1 MLELHT
7 SYETSTFQTGLAAC
21 DTIQI
26 FPLDGNWTLDLTET
40 AASIHQHDTRKISER
55 IIIVVTFVNSC
66 SLGNTQSCMK
76 CKAAT
81 CILLK

>member
-7 SYETSTFQTGLAAC
+7 SNETSTFQTGLAAC

-40 AASIHQHDTRKISER
+40 AASIHQHDTHER
-55 IIIVVTFVNSC
+55 YQKE
-66 SLGNTQSCMK
+66 L
-76 CKAAT
+76 
-81 CILLK
+81 